1 MSWFGNDTGSP
12 HDYPPNGSKLAR
24 QAASALA
31 GLLVQRGMTRSD
43 LARQM
48 GVSAGRVSQIL
59 SGDSNLTMKS
69 VASAAE
75 ALGAHV
81 EVTFSQPALVPATE
95 READAHRLRSL
106 LAS

>member
-12 HDYPPNGSKLAR
+12 KDCPPDGGKLAR

-75 ALGAHV
+75 ALGVNV